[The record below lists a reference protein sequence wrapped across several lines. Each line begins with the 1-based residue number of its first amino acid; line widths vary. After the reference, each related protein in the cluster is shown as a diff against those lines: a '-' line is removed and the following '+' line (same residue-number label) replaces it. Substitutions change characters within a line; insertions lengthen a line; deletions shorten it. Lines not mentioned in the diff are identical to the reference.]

1 MQNETS
7 FELYLR
13 SLGFVPKPTFFEP
26 DALSYEGLDAV
37 ASGLRYEDPD
47 LDPNRERFRL
57 DRIYLLH
64 TNTCHIEV
72 LDSIIRDMLQFL
84 ENSVKFINTGGET
97 YRTKAVYGTG
107 SNPAYIVVREPNPYV
122 DKFTVCVYDKT
133 FAYARFQSTSRM
145 SFLQYGISQAGG
157 LKTLDPLSKEFV
169 QAMRAELK
177 TVIQKLK
184 GIQEDLISANRGIEQ
199 KMIKPKL
206 VRIADV

>member
-7 FELYLR
+7 FELYLKA
-13 SLGFVPKPTFFEP
+13 LGFVPKPTFFEP
-26 DALSYEGLDAV
+26 DTVTYEGLDVV
-37 ASGLRYEDPD
+37 ASGLRYEDQD
-47 LDPNRERFRL
+47 LDPNKERFRL

-72 LDSIIRDMLQFL
+72 LDNIIRDMLHFL
-84 ENSVKFINTGGET
+84 EDSVKFIDTGGET
-97 YRTKAVYGTG
+97 YCTKTIYGTMMD
-107 SNPAYIVVREPNPYV
+107 PAYIIVRKPNPYV
-122 DKFTVCVYDKT
+122 DKFTACVYDKT
-133 FAYARFQSTSRM
+133 FAYARFQSTGRM

-169 QAMRAELK
+169 QAMRAELQ

-184 GIQEDLISANRGIEQ
+184 GIREDLILANRGIEQ

-206 VRIADV
+206 VGIADV

>member
-1 MQNETS
+1 MTNETS
-7 FELYLR
+7 FWLYLR
-13 SLGFVPKPTFFEP
+13 ALGFTPKPTFFEP
-26 DALSYEGLDAV
+26 DTVTYEGLDV
-37 ASGLRYEDPD
+37 ISTGLQYEDPD
-47 LDPNRERFRL
+47 LDPNKERFRIN
-57 DRIYLLH
+57 RIYLLH
-64 TNTCHIEV
+64 TTTCHIEV

-84 ENSVKFINTGGET
+84 EDSVKFIDTGGES
-97 YRTKAVYGTG
+97 YSTKMVHGTG
-107 SNPAYIVVREPNPYV
+107 TGPIPVIVRDPNPYV
-122 DKFTVCVYDKT
+122 DRFSACVYAKT

-199 KMIKPKL
+199 KMVKPKL
-206 VRIADV
+206 VGISEV